1 MIPTKSVSAS
11 ALTTTGCKV
20 NGAQGIQIEKLNKSF
35 GKRSVIE
42 NMDLS
47 VEPGS
52 FISIVGPSGCGK
64 STLLRLMAGL
74 ESASSGSVKLTLSDA
89 PSSFVFQ
96 EPNLLAWRTVYENVH
111 LPFELNH
118 AFKNLPDEERKNK
131 VLAALQKVHLT
142 EAQHLFP
149 HQLSGGMKMRVSL
162 ARALVNSPK
171 LLLMDEPFAAL
182 DESTRFEMQNQLHE
196 LWHSERMTVV
206 FVTHSLFES
215 AFLSERV
222 VMLKGQGAPIVFDQ
236 KLALPERRQEHL
248 RTSEGFNKIVEGLS
262 ERLRA

>member
-1 MIPTKSVSAS
+1 MSDT
-11 ALTTTGCKV
+11 
-20 NGAQGIQIEKLNKSF
+20 QGIRIEKLNKTF
-35 GKRSVIE
+35 GDRSVIE
-42 NMDLS
+42 NMDLV

-74 ESASSGSVKLTLSDA
+74 DSASSGSVSLTEPKA
-89 PSSFVFQ
+89 PASFVFQ
-96 EPNLLAWRTVYENVH
+96 DPNLLAWRTVYENVY

-118 AFKNLPDEERKNK
+118 TFKSLPKEERHCK
-131 VLAALQKVHLT
+131 VLSALEKVHLT
-142 EAQHLFP
+142 DAQHLFP

-182 DESTRFEMQNQLHE
+182 DESTRFEMQNQLHQ
-196 LWHSERMTVV
+196 LWLSERMTVV

-222 VMLKGQGAPIVFDQ
+222 VMLKGAGAQIAYDQ
-236 KLALPERRQEHL
+236 ILPLPKQRQETL
-248 RTSEGFNKIVEGLS
+248 RTSESFNKIVEGLS